1 MATTIIAGHFELQ
14 EEVAEAVDRL
24 VSQGYS
30 RDGICAFY
38 ANPAGQHSVYPIGG
52 DRDKSPGAKETS
64 EGMVVGASGGA
75 VLGGIV
81 GSAGT
86 PVIGPAAPVL
96 GALVGAHIGSLV
108 GSLNSTKEKN
118 EDEEGGE
125 NEVPVRK
132 SGMMVAVSL
141 RDDAQEE
148 SLVALLKS
156 VSASRIERSH
166 GTIVNGDWQ
175 DFDPLSSPEYVD
187 GKVLAAFP

>member
-1 MATTIIAGHFELQ
+1 MATPIIAGHFELQ
-14 EEVAEAVDRL
+14 DEVADAIDSL
-24 VSQGYS
+24 VAQGYP
-30 RDGICAFY
+30 RDSISAFY

-64 EGMVVGASGGA
+64 EGVVVGASGGA

-125 NEVPVRK
+125 NEEPLRK
-132 SGMMVAVSL
+132 SGMMVAVAL
-141 RDDAQEE
+141 RDEAQEE
-148 SLVALLKS
+148 RTVALFKAM
-156 VSASRIERSH
+156 SASRIERAH

-175 DFDPLSSPEYVD
+175 DFDPLSSPVYVD